1 LPLNSPKLAR
11 SEKEIE
17 RVSFM
22 GKAIPQ
28 QNYLVNSVIRGF
40 LLERVQPIAE
50 LHSTAYIFKHQ
61 KTSARLLHLF
71 NDDPNNLFSIA
82 FRTPVYNS
90 TGVPHILE
98 HSVLCGSKKFPLKD
112 PFQELLKGSLQTFLN
127 ALTYPDKTVY
137 PVSSQVEKD
146 FFNLVDVY
154 CDAVFNPLLTENT
167 FYQEGW
173 HFDVEDLNGPVGI
186 KGIVYNEMKGVFS
199 NFSSH
204 VDRKT
209 LSALFPDTT
218 YFFESGG
225 EPEHITDLSYRQFK
239 EFHSSYYHPAN
250 SFIFLYGNIPS
261 DKTLQF
267 LDDNYLSHFSEIRIN
282 STVKKQPLWDS
293 ARELK
298 IEAPAPKEDDG
309 TATVALSWIFGDTTD
324 PFVTLSGKIL
334 THYLLGTESSPLKRA
349 LVDSGLGEDLDDI
362 SGFDTDLIQS
372 VFAAGL
378 RKCDPGNASKIEKLI
393 IETLEEQVEKG
404 LDRELLEG
412 ALRQV
417 EFSLRE
423 VTGGHFPYNLRLAER
438 CYRSWIYGGDPCSHL
453 AFEKPLSFIKERVA
467 GGEPLFSELI
477 RNRLLNNNHR
487 LRSTIIASSEMGKKL
502 EQQTQKHAA
511 ELTADFTDT
520 EKQRYHSLTL
530 TLLEQQK
537 TPSSEQA
544 LATLPKLLK
553 SDLPRYQR
561 EIPTEKTSIGE
572 VQLYNH
578 QLFTSGIV
586 YLDIGFDLRAVP
598 QNLLPYIPIYSE
610 LITRCGAAGNSFEKM
625 AVRTALS
632 TGGIDSSVICKTH
645 IERNDLFFH
654 AFIHSKSLQPRF
666 GEMLDIISDLL
677 LSPDLENSK
686 QIRDILLEERN
697 GLHSSIIGAGHQFA
711 VTHAASFLLPSRYID
726 EQLGGLSQLRFL
738 DNLVKTDSID
748 QIISSISQLHKII
761 INRNG
766 CVLSVTSDNPSQLK
780 TQLQDF
786 IGKLPAA
793 ELKPVTYNTVQ
804 VKPANIKG
812 IEISSAVNFV
822 AQVWKTPRIEPETAG
837 HLFLLS
843 RLLSTGYLWD
853 KVRVEGGAYG
863 GMAMMSIS
871 NPIFSCA
878 SYRDPNL
885 KSTFDHFQGGLKE
898 IAYGISPSLVDQS
911 IIGTIGKI
919 DAPRTPHEQG
929 FGETMDL
936 LLGNTMDFRQKL
948 RDAILAANAEVL
960 KKSAEMILESSQ
972 KIQVVLASEA
982 AFDAAQSQGLSFTRE
997 PLIK

>member
-1 LPLNSPKLAR
+1 
-11 SEKEIE
+11 
-17 RVSFM
+17 M
-22 GKAIPQ
+22 GKTIPQ
-28 QNYLVNSVIRGF
+28 QSYKEKSNIHGF
-40 LLERVQPIAE
+40 ILERIQVISE

-61 KTSARLLHLF
+61 KTAARLLHLF

-146 FFNLVDVY
+146 YFNLVDVY

-173 HFDVEDLNGPVGI
+173 HFDVEEIDGPVGI
-186 KGIVYNEMKGVFS
+186 KGIVYNEMKGVYS

-209 LSALFPDTT
+209 LSSLFPDTT

-225 EPEHITDLSYRQFK
+225 EPEHITDLNYQQFRD
-239 EFHSSYYHPAN
+239 FHSSYYHPVN
-250 SFIFLYGNIPS
+250 SFIFLYGNIS
-261 DKTLQF
+261 SEKTLKF
-267 LDDNYLSHFSEIRIN
+267 LNENYLAHFSEIPID
-282 STVKKQPLWDS
+282 SSVKKQQLWDAS
-293 ARELK
+293 RVLT

-309 TATVALSWIFGDTTD
+309 TATVALTWIFGDATD
-324 PFVTLSGKIL
+324 PLLTLAGKIL

-362 SGFDTDLIQS
+362 SGFDADLIQS

-378 RKCDPGNASKIEKLI
+378 RKCDPQNALQVENLI
-393 IETLEEQVEKG
+393 LGTLREQVEHG
-404 LDRELLEG
+404 LDKELLEG

-438 CYRSWIYGGDPCSHL
+438 CYRSWIYGGDPCAHL
-453 AFEKPLSFIKERVA
+453 AFEKPLSSIKEKLA
-467 GGEPLFSELI
+467 AGEPLFSDLI
-477 RNRLLNNNHR
+477 RTRLLNNSHR

-502 EQQTQKHAA
+502 EQQTEKHAA
-511 ELTADFTDT
+511 ELSADFTDSL
-520 EKQRYHSLTL
+520 KNKYHSLTQ
-530 TLLEQQK
+530 LLLQQQK
-537 TPSSEQA
+537 TPPSEQA

-553 SDLPRYQR
+553 SDLPRYER
-561 EIPTEKTSIGE
+561 EVPTERNSIGN
-572 VQLYNH
+572 VPVYNH

-586 YLDIGFDLRAVP
+586 YLDIGFNLRSVP
-598 QNLLPYIPIYSE
+598 QHLLPYLPLYCE
-610 LITRCGAAGNSFEKM
+610 LITRCGAAGNSYEKM

-632 TGGIDSSVICKTH
+632 TGGIDSSIICKTH
-645 IERNDLFFH
+645 IEQNDIFFH
-654 AFIHSKSLQPRF
+654 MFIHSKALQSRF
-666 GEMLDIISDLL
+666 GEMLDIVKDLL
-677 LSPDLENSK
+677 LCADLKNRK
-686 QIRDILLEERN
+686 QIHDILLEERN
-697 GLHSSIIGAGHQFA
+697 GLHSSIIGSGHQFA
-711 VTHAASFLLPSRYID
+711 ITHAASFISPSRFID
-726 EQLGGLSQLRFL
+726 EQLGGISQLRFL

-748 QIISSISQLHKII
+748 QIISSISELHKII

-766 CVLSVTSDNPSQLK
+766 CVLSITSDNPSMVEAQLAELVK
-780 TQLQDF
+780 AVP
-786 IGKLPAA
+786 GA
-793 ELKPVTYNTVQ
+793 ELKPVIYNTQ
-804 VKPANIKG
+804 VTRPEKIMG

-822 AQVWKTPRIEPETAG
+822 AQVWKTPKIEPASAG
-837 HLFLLS
+837 HMFLMS
-843 RLLSTGYLWD
+843 RYLSTGYLWD

-863 GMAMMSIS
+863 GMAAMSIANS
-871 NPIFSCA
+871 IFSCA

-885 KSTFDHFQGGLKE
+885 KSTFDNFLGGLKE
-898 IAYGISPSLVDQS
+898 IASGVSSSLVDQS
-911 IIGTIGKI
+911 VIGTIGKI
-919 DAPRTPHEQG
+919 DSPRTPHALG

-936 LLGNTMDFRQKL
+936 LVGNSKEFRQKL
-948 RDAILAANAEVL
+948 RDAVLDATPEHL
-960 KKSAEMILESSQ
+960 KKSAENILQSTQ
-972 KIQVVLASEA
+972 WVQTVLGSEA
-982 AFDAAQSQGLSFTRE
+982 AFDAAESQGLSINRE
-997 PLIK
+997 QLIF

>member
-1 LPLNSPKLAR
+1 
-11 SEKEIE
+11 
-17 RVSFM
+17 M

-28 QNYLVNSVIRGF
+28 QNFNENSVIQGF
-40 LLERVQPIAE
+40 LLESVQPIAE

-61 KTSARLLHLF
+61 KTAARLLHLF

-137 PVSSQVEKD
+137 PVSSQVQKD

-173 HFDVEDLNGPVGI
+173 HFDVEDMSSPVGI

-218 YFFESGG
+218 YYFESGG
-225 EPEHITDLSYRQFK
+225 EPDHITDLSYQQFK

-250 SFIFLYGNIPS
+250 SFIFLYGNIS
-261 DKTLQF
+261 SEKTLHF
-267 LDDNYLSHFSEIRIN
+267 LNDNYLSDFSEIRIN
-282 STVKKQPLWDS
+282 SVVKKQPLWDS
-293 ARELK
+293 AREIT
-298 IEAPAPKEDDG
+298 IEAPASKENDG

-362 SGFDTDLIQS
+362 SGFETDLIQS

-378 RKCDPGNASKIEKLI
+378 RKADPENASKIEKLI
-393 IETLEEQVEKG
+393 LDTLKEQAEKG
-404 LDRELLEG
+404 LDKELLEG

-423 VTGGHFPYNLRLAER
+423 VTGGHFPFNLRMAER
-438 CYRSWIYGGDPCSHL
+438 CYRSWIYGGDPCAHL
-453 AFEKPLSFIKERVA
+453 AFEKPLSSIKERMA
-467 GGEPLFSELI
+467 GGEPFFSELI
-477 RNRLLNNNHR
+477 RNRLIDNNHR

-502 EQQTQKHAA
+502 EQQTRKHAA
-511 ELTADFTDT
+511 ELTAGFTDSVK
-520 EKQRYHSLTL
+520 EKYHSLTR

-537 TPSSEQA
+537 TPPSEQA
-544 LATLPKLLK
+544 RATLPKLLK
-553 SDLPRYQR
+553 SDLPRFQR
-561 EIPTEKTSIGE
+561 KISTEKTSIEGIP
-572 VQLYNH
+572 VYNH

-598 QNLLPYIPIYSE
+598 QSLLPYLPIYSE

-625 AVRTALS
+625 AIRTALS
-632 TGGIDSSVICKTH
+632 TGGIDSSAICKTH
-645 IERNDLFFH
+645 IESNDLFFH
-654 AFIHSKSLQPRF
+654 AFIHSKALQPRF
-666 GEMLDIISDLL
+666 GEMLEIIRDLL

-686 QIRDILLEERN
+686 QIHDILLEERN

-711 VTHAASFLLPSRYID
+711 ITHAASYLLPSRFID
-726 EQLGGLSQLRFL
+726 EQIGGLSQLRFL
-738 DNLVKTDSID
+738 DNLVKIDSVD
-748 QIISSISQLHKII
+748 QIISSIKQLHKTI

-766 CVLSVTSDNPSQLK
+766 CVLSVTSDNPSQIRA
-780 TQLQDF
+780 QLQDF
-786 IGKLPAA
+786 IQKLPVA
-793 ELKPVTYNTVQ
+793 ELTPSIYNTEQ
-804 VKPANIKG
+804 VKPPNIKG

-822 AQVWKTPRIEPETAG
+822 AQVWKTPRVEPETAG

-863 GMAMMSIS
+863 GMAMMSIA
-871 NPIFSCA
+871 NPVFSCA

-885 KSTFDHFQGGLKE
+885 KSTFDHFSGGIKE
-898 IAYGISPSLVDQS
+898 IASGISPSLVDQS

-919 DAPRTPHEQG
+919 DAPKTPHAQG
-929 FGETMDL
+929 FGETIDL
-936 LLGNTMDFRQKL
+936 LLGNSIEFRQKL
-948 RDAILAANAEVL
+948 RDAILGATSEVL
-960 KKSAEMILESSQ
+960 SKSAEKILEASQ
-972 KIQVVLASEA
+972 KAQVVLGSEA
-982 AFDAAQSQGLSFTRE
+982 AFDVAQAQGLSFTRE

>member
-1 LPLNSPKLAR
+1 
-11 SEKEIE
+11 
-17 RVSFM
+17 M
-22 GKAIPQ
+22 GKAVPQ
-28 QNYLVNSVIRGF
+28 QKINENSVIRGF
-40 LLERVQPIAE
+40 ILERIESIAE

-61 KTSARLLHLF
+61 KTAARLLHLF

-137 PVSSQVEKD
+137 PVSSQVQKD

-173 HFDVEDLNGPVGI
+173 HFDVEDLSGPVGI
-186 KGIVYNEMKGVFS
+186 KGIVYNEMKGVYS

-209 LSALFPDTT
+209 LSSLFPDTT

-225 EPEHITDLSYRQFK
+225 EPDHITDLNYQQFK
-239 EFHSSYYHPAN
+239 EFHSSYYHPSN
-250 SFIFLYGNIPS
+250 SFIFLYGNIES
-261 DKTLQF
+261 EKTLQF
-267 LDDNYLSHFSEIRIN
+267 LDDNYLSHFSKISVDSAVR
-282 STVKKQPLWDS
+282 KQQLWDS
-293 ARELK
+293 ARELT

-309 TATVALSWIFGDTTD
+309 TATVAVSWIFGDTTD
-324 PFVTLSGKIL
+324 PFLILSGRIL

-378 RKCDPGNASKIEKLI
+378 RKCDPNNAQKIENI
-393 IETLEEQVEKG
+393 ILNTLKEQAEKG
-404 LDRELLEG
+404 LDTQLLEG

-423 VTGGHFPYNLRLAER
+423 VIGGHFPYNLRLAER
-438 CYRSWIYGGDPCSHL
+438 CYRSWIYGGDPCAHL
-453 AFEKPLSFIKERVA
+453 AFENPLSSIKEKLKN
-467 GGEPLFSELI
+467 GEPLFTRLI
-477 RNRLLNNNHR
+477 RSCLLDNNHR
-487 LRSTIIASSEMGKKL
+487 LRSTVIASSEMGKKL
-502 EQQTQKHAA
+502 EQQTEKHAA
-511 ELTADFTDT
+511 ELTV
-520 EKQRYHSLTL
+520 SLTDDLKKQYHTL
-530 TLLEQQK
+530 TQSLLQQQK
-537 TPSSEQA
+537 TPPSEKA

-553 SDLPRYQR
+553 SDLPRYER
-561 EIPTEKTSIGE
+561 EIPTEIISING
-572 VQLYNH
+572 VPLYNH

-598 QNLLPYIPIYSE
+598 QHLLPYLPIYSE
-610 LITRCGAAGNSFEKM
+610 LITRCGAAGNSYEKM
-625 AVRTALS
+625 AIRTALS

-645 IERNDLFFH
+645 IVSNELFFH
-654 AFIHSKSLQPRF
+654 TFIHSKSLQPRF
-666 GEMLDIISDLL
+666 GEMLEIIKDLL
-677 LSPDLENSK
+677 LSPDLGNSK
-686 QIRDILLEERN
+686 QIHDILLEERN

-711 VTHAASFLLPSRYID
+711 MTHAASFLWPSRFID
-726 EQLGGLSQLRFL
+726 EQLGGISQLRFL
-738 DNLVKTDSID
+738 DNLVKNDAID
-748 QIISSISQLHKII
+748 QIIASVSQLHQAIV
-761 INRNG
+761 NRNG
-766 CVLSVTSDNPSQLK
+766 CVISITSDNPSLVNE
-780 TQLQDF
+780 QLQDF
-786 IGKLPAA
+786 IGTLPSAV
-793 ELKPVTYNTVQ
+793 LKPVVYNTDSL
-804 VKPANIKG
+804 KPTNIKG
-812 IEISSAVNFV
+812 VEISSAVNFV
-822 AQVWKTPRIEPETAG
+822 AQVWKTPKLEAESAG
-837 HLFLLS
+837 FLFLMS

-863 GMAMMSIS
+863 GMALMSIA
-871 NPIFSCA
+871 NPVFSCA

-885 KSTFDHFQGGLKE
+885 KSTFDHFLGGLRE
-898 IAYGISPSLVDQS
+898 IASGISPSLVDQS

-919 DAPRTPHEQG
+919 DAPRTPHAQG

-936 LLGNTMDFRQKL
+936 LLGNSRDFRQKL
-948 RDAILAANAEVL
+948 RDAVLNATPEVL
-960 KKSAEMILESSQ
+960 KKTAENILNSSQ
-972 KIQVVLASEA
+972 KVQVVLGSEA
-982 AFDAAQSQGLSFTRE
+982 AFDVAQSQGLSITRE
-997 PLIK
+997 PLLK